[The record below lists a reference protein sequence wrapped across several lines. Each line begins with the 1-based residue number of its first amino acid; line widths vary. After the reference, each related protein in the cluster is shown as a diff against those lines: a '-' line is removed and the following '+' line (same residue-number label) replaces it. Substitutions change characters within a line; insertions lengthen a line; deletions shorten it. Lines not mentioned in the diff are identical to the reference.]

1 MDDRSDTAE
10 LEAADST
17 LCELYESLRLE
28 VNKPIESIVD
38 YQA

>member
-17 LCELYESLRLE
+17 LYELYESLRLE
-28 VNKPIESIVD
+28 VNKPIKSIAD